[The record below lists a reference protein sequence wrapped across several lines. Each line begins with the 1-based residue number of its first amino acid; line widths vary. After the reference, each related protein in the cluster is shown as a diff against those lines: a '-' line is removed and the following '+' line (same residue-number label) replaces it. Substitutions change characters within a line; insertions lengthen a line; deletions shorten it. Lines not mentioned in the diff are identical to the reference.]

1 MIGTPTTHPHPG
13 KNMDIGKVN
22 VCYEAY
28 PPSVA
33 VPLYIRPTPDE
44 LAVDAEEWADINAA
58 QAAHRQER
66 LWARES
72 ARAQRAPDRFPRPK
86 WKG

>member
-1 MIGTPTTHPHPG
+1 
-13 KNMDIGKVN
+13 MDLVKVN
-22 VCYEAY
+22 VCFTAAA
-28 PPSVA
+28 PSVA
-33 VPLYIRPTPDE
+33 VPLYIRPTPEE
-44 LAVDAEEWADINAA
+44 LAVEEEEMTDINAA

>member
-1 MIGTPTTHPHPG
+1 
-13 KNMDIGKVN
+13 MDLVKVN
-22 VCYEAY
+22 VCFTAAA
-28 PPSVA
+28 PSVA
-33 VPLYIRPTPDE
+33 VPLYIRPTPEE
-44 LAVDAEEWADINAA
+44 LAVEEEEMTEISAA

-72 ARAQRAPDRFPRPK
+72 ARIERQRSGRTGSVSLPK

>member
-1 MIGTPTTHPHPG
+1 
-13 KNMDIGKVN
+13 MDIGKVN
-22 VCYEAY
+22 VCYAAY

-33 VPLYIRPTPDE
+33 VPLYVPPTPDE
-44 LAVDAEEWADINAA
+44 IAVEEEEMTDIRAA
-58 QAAHRQER
+58 QAAARSER

-72 ARAQRAPDRFPRPK
+72 ARARRTDSDRTGTFPLPK

>member
-1 MIGTPTTHPHPG
+1 
-13 KNMDIGKVN
+13 MDLVKVN
-22 VCYEAY
+22 VCFTAAA
-28 PPSVA
+28 PSVP
-33 VPLYIRPTPDE
+33 VPLYIRPTPEE
-44 LAVDAEEWADINAA
+44 LAVEEEEMTEISAA

-72 ARAQRAPDRFPRPK
+72 ARIERQRSGRTGSVSLPK

>member
-1 MIGTPTTHPHPG
+1 MVNG
-13 KNMDIGKVN
+13 KIN
-22 VCYEAY
+22 VCFTAAA
-28 PPSVA
+28 PSVP

-44 LAVDAEEWADINAA
+44 LAVEAEEWADISAA
-58 QAAHRQER
+58 QEGHRQQR

-72 ARAQRAPDRFPRPK
+72 ARIERQRGGRTGSFPLPT

>member
-1 MIGTPTTHPHPG
+1 
-13 KNMDIGKVN
+13 MDIGKVKVN
-22 VCYEAY
+22 VCFTAAA
-28 PPSVA
+28 PSVA

-44 LAVDAEEWADINAA
+44 LAVEEEEMNTIRAA
-58 QAAHRQER
+58 QAAARAER